1 MTDRKHFGR
10 KKLNIGYFRPIPTK
24 KFSADLSRL
33 ALGLKGL
40 TTLNDSLNS
49 LTNWL

>member
-1 MTDRKHFGR
+1 M
-10 KKLNIGYFRPIPTK
+10 PTK
-24 KFSADLSRL
+24 KFSADLSLL

-40 TTLNDSLNS
+40 TTLKLNLNN